1 MWASFLHF
9 CLPNYNLSVQCNVEV
24 TDALGYEVPS
34 SHFIIGL
41 SYTLTCQCQN
51 VNQGV
56 NYQWK
61 KNNYSLS
68 GEVGPSLSLSHLKLS
83 DAGRY
88 TCNITTNMVYY
99 GSSIDITIQSKY
111 RLSSYVYH

>member
-1 MWASFLHF
+1 M
-9 CLPNYNLSVQCNVEV
+9 QCNVEV
-24 TDALGYEVPS
+24 TDTLGYEVPT

-51 VNQGV
+51 VNQVV

-61 KNNYSLS
+61 KNNYLLS
-68 GEVGPSLSLSHLKLS
+68 GEVRSTHSLSHLKLS

-99 GSSIDITIQSKY
+99 GGSIDITIQSKY
-111 RLSSYVYH
+111 WLSSYIIKPLA